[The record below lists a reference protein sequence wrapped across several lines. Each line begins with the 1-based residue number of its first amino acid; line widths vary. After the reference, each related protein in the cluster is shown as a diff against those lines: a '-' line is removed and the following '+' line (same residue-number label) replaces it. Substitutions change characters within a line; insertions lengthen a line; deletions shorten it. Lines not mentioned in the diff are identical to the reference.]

1 MHYSWKTCI
10 RFTQMPR
17 ALVFRGKAEWYGLLG
32 KVFPFLWECCRCV
45 YWRSRWLL
53 GMSHPRC
60 FCGVYETSILSVYS
74 VCNCGV
80 SFVRPSPRLRIACC
94 FNIAVPVLPCPR
106 LPLGRLGPSLF
117 FSLPSEVCSQRDVL
131 LSTGQKGLLSFIG
144 CLLGPSI

>member
-1 MHYSWKTCI
+1 MHTLFCIILFCFLLFVHYSWKTCI

-80 SFVRPSPRLRIACC
+80 GFVRPSPGYVSHA
-94 FNIAVPVLPCPR
+94 A
-106 LPLGRLGPSLF
+106 
-117 FSLPSEVCSQRDVL
+117 
-131 LSTGQKGLLSFIG
+131 
-144 CLLGPSI
+144 